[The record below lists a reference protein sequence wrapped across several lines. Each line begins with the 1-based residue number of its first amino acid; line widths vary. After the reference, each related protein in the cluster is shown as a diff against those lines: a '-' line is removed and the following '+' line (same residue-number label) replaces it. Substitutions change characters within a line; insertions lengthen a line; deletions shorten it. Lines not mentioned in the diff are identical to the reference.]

1 MESYIDS
8 QIDRIKTIFYK
19 LKANIVL
26 EQERSAALEIEAKR
40 LGEELSF
47 EKLKTKELESQVES
61 LMQQSSANKQEV
73 NLNPSEKFSRKD
85 EEIDAL
91 VREIEFCIQK
101 LKNKHA

>member
-1 MESYIDS
+1 MESHIDS
-8 QIDRIKTIFYK
+8 QIDRIRAIFYK
-19 LKANIVL
+19 LKADIVQ

-40 LGEELSF
+40 LVEELSF
-47 EKLKTKELESQVES
+47 EKQKTKELQRQVES
-61 LMQQSSANKQEV
+61 LMDRISTNEQEV
-73 NLNPSEKFSRKD
+73 NPDSSEKIFRKD